1 MIMVSMARPGQVLAK
16 VSLLA
21 GLAALGLL
29 GLAGGSLGGGGLAG
43 LHLRGLLHLAL
54 LHLTEGG
61 LAGSLAELGLLVAL
75 LADLLQGGTHDGTLE
90 LGGLA
95 GALPLHILSQTLL
108 VHAAPGAGPLQL
120 SGLLALQEHAHA
132 LGVDDVVGRAILAAV
147 LAAVAGVH
155 TVFAERA
162 RFGLDHHC
170 LA

>member
-54 LHLTEGG
+54 LHLTE
-61 LAGSLAELGLLVAL
+61 GSLAELGLLVAL